1 MEKKEMTM
9 KRMIMM
15 KPTNQYE
22 FIEYIFEFHLYHI
35 YHKTS
40 TCKFIFLW
48 PPW

>member
-22 FIEYIFEFHLYHI
+22 FIEYIFEQDGP
-35 YHKTS
+35 S
-40 TCKFIFLW
+40 
-48 PPW
+48 